1 MAPPGP
7 YEYYINEVR
16 ETKETSG
23 IHIWRYQIH
32 LSVFLLLYLVL
43 LINMAQITFE
53 VSETS
58 YKWTSAMVMTT
69 SAAKLGDASF
79 YFGPH
84 KPVKTQL
91 TALLV
96 TFKSK
101 W

>member
-1 MAPPGP
+1 
-7 YEYYINEVR
+7 
-16 ETKETSG
+16 
-23 IHIWRYQIH
+23 
-32 LSVFLLLYLVL
+32 
-43 LINMAQITFE
+43 
-53 VSETS
+53 
-58 YKWTSAMVMTT
+58 MVMTT